1 MRSFNPRRS
10 GVGFFVWSDCMQ
22 ITLNGEK
29 REVPDNVSVSGLL
42 GFLAIQHQ
50 RVAVELNEMIVKK
63 DRYAETVVKDGDSL
77 EVVAFMGGGSG
88 R

>member
-1 MRSFNPRRS
+1 MR
-10 GVGFFVWSDCMQ
+10 

-29 REVPDNVSVSGLL
+29 REVPDNTNVMGLL
-42 GFLAIQHQ
+42 QFLAIQHQ
-50 RVAVELNEMIVKK
+50 RVAVELNELIVKK
-63 DRYAETVVKDGDSL
+63 DRYAETVVKEGDSI